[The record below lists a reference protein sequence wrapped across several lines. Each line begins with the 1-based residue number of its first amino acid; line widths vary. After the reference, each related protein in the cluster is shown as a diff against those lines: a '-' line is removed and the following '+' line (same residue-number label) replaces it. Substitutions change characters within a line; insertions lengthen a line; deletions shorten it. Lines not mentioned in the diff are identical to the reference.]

1 MPGRHQL
8 PPVRRPRLRWLASG
22 AGGAIVAAMLFAF
35 FPASASADTTV
46 NAQLSLTGVATKDN
60 VAGGSQIGVHPGDT
74 VDFKAS
80 AVPTAGLENI
90 PALGSLLNNLLGPLG
105 STLYQVEVTFP
116 SSFPGGAQTVKLGG
130 PTSGACKGVPAK
142 AIRFPDKGTF
152 SFTWKV
158 HYLAVGLL
166 GCKDNGISDANLNLL
181 RQAGVALN
189 ASNSWVGKIV
199 VADNPPKGGI
209 SIQLPGVSVAPSVA
223 GHQLPTLG
231 VPGVNLPTLGVGIP
245 DLNVGGKTPGS
256 GGGKTTP
263 PAGGS
268 TSSGGTGNELPVPA
282 RVVPSGQGDAV
293 FGNVGGGYFPGALP
307 NTSALGG
314 GPAKLLPVSASGS
327 SSAAPAVNQD
337 STGKDKTIDLASNKA
352 QSTGQFS
359 VILAIIA
366 IIALSVVA
374 ATYARLYLLRR
385 EA

>member
-8 PPVRRPRLRWLASG
+8 PPIHRPRLRWLAG
-22 AGGAIVAAMLFAF
+22 VAGGAIAAAMLFAF

-60 VAGGSQIGVHPGDT
+60 VAGGSQIGIHPGDT
-74 VDFKAS
+74 VNFKAS

-90 PALGSLLNNLLGPLG
+90 PALGSLLNNLLGTL
-105 STLYQVEVTFP
+105 SSNLYQVQVTFP

-130 PTSGACKGVPAK
+130 PTSGKCAGLPAK
-142 AIRFPDKGTF
+142 AIRFPAKGTF
-152 SFTWKV
+152 TFTWKV
-158 HYLAVGLL
+158 QYVAVGLL
-166 GCKDNGISDANLNLL
+166 GCTTNPLNTDFNLL
-181 RQAGVALN
+181 KSAGVALN

-199 VADNPPKGGI
+199 VADNPPQGGI

-231 VPGVNLPTLGVGIP
+231 VPGVNLPTLGVSIP
-245 DLNVGGKTPGS
+245 SLSVPGVPGLPGS
-256 GGGKTTP
+256 GGGT
-263 PAGGS
+263 S
-268 TSSGGTGNELPVPA
+268 TAPGSGGNASGGGELPVPA
-282 RVVPSGQGDAV
+282 RIVPNGPGGAV
-293 FGNVGGGYFPGALP
+293 FGNVGGGSFPGALP
-307 NTSALGG
+307 NTGLSGGSANQPVAASSG
-314 GPAKLLPVSASGS
+314 AKSA
-327 SSAAPAVNQD
+327 PEVKQN
-337 STGKDKTIDLASNKA
+337 STGKHKTIDLASNRA

-385 EA
+385 EVS